1 MDSSMISKIEKAMRY
16 ADEPDRINFQEFK
29 LVFSGDHSPHLV
41 TYREGQW
48 TCDCE
53 FFGARGVCSHVMTM
67 ERVLRGMVQTAEPL
81 PTPA

>member
-16 ADEPDRINFQEFK
+16 ADEPDRINFLEFSLK
-29 LVFSGDHSPHLV
+29 FNGDHSSHLV

-53 FFGARGVCSHVMTM
+53 FFSTRGVCSHVMTM
-67 ERVLRGMVQTAEPL
+67 ERVLRGMVQTAELAPM
-81 PTPA
+81 PA

>member
-16 ADEPDRINFQEFK
+16 ADEPDRINFLEFSLK
-29 LVFSGDHSPHLV
+29 FNGDHSSNLV

-53 FFGARGVCSHVMTM
+53 FFSTRGVCSHVMTM
-67 ERVLRGMVQTAEPL
+67 ERVLRGMVQTAELAPM
-81 PTPA
+81 PA